1 MRGSVLKAFRLKTL
15 VLSPLLAGLF
25 GTLLAQNVPYSFKT
39 SHYSSKTE
47 REAFTREESPNGNK
61 LYKEEQISSKDEN
74 PTKKINYETKNSVF
88 LGMSFIQGALEGW
101 TYASQQADP
110 TNFRLHKQFY
120 GFNYVAGLSH
130 FFNNYVGVRFY
141 GFLDMGFLP
150 QGFNFKEKMSGGVII
165 TKNNMD
171 SNGGTNANTYN
182 DSGAVPYPIIAPK
195 MLAYGAAIGVYVNFV
210 EVQKWSAGIFGDFQV
225 GGVNMLFTNT
235 KLNNVA
241 GVSSGIQFQTWIKV
255 GLRFRINSSKSEIP
269 SSIEMGVKFP
279 LLKMKPI
286 LSSENYPQNNLYVK
300 RQYSWFIS
308 YIVSF

>member
-1 MRGSVLKAFRLKTL
+1 MEVFARKETPRGKPT
-15 VLSPLLAGLF
+15 
-25 GTLLAQNVPYSFKT
+25 FK
-39 SHYSSKTE
+39 K
-47 REAFTREESPNGNK
+47 
-61 LYKEEQISSKDEN
+61 EQISSKDEN
-74 PTKKINYETKNSVF
+74 PTKTINYETKNSVF
-88 LGMSFIQGALEGW
+88 LGMSFIQGAFEGW

-120 GFNYVAGLSH
+120 GFNYVVGVSH
-130 FFNNYVGVRFY
+130 FFDNYVGVRLY

-165 TKNNMD
+165 TPNNTG

-195 MLAYGAAIGVYVNFV
+195 MLAYGAAIGVYINFI

-241 GVSSGIQFQTWIKV
+241 GVSSGIQFQTWMKV
-255 GLRFRINSSKSEIP
+255 GLRFRINSSQSEIP
-269 SSIEMGVKFP
+269 SSIEVGVKFP
-279 LLKMKPI
+279 LSKMKPI
-286 LSSENYPQNNLYVK
+286 LSSENYQQNNLYVK